1 MKSLYKKATMNSP
14 EISFDLACGEFQIK
28 GQSILTNVQTFYGPL
43 IGWLEEC
50 VENPPESLTVKFHLN
65 YYNLASA
72 KRFMFMVYLFSKMK
86 RKGTKLLI
94 EWKFFQDDDFM
105 REFGQDL
112 SDNFEIPFSLVSS
125 KVQVT
130 EMRMA
135 S

>member
-1 MKSLYKKATMNSP
+1 MNSP
-14 EISFDLACGEFQIK
+14 EINFNLASGEFQIK
-28 GQSILTNVQTFYGPL
+28 GQSILTNVQSFYAPL
-43 IGWLEEC
+43 IAWLEEC

-94 EWKFFQDDDFM
+94 EWKFVQHDDFM

-112 SDNFEIPFSLVSS
+112 SENFEIPFSLVPS
-125 KVQVT
+125 KVQVS
-130 EMRMA
+130 EMKLA